1 MEGKAMRNWM
11 KLAALPLMIVMGLV
25 LVQVPLA
32 SEGEKDATP
41 AMVDYR
47 MAPLEQVKKINRHMR
62 DRNGAGETMTVMCWD
77 GVGEGRHI
85 IIDQKRATP
94 DNIRG
99 RSTNRSF
106 DSVSWHR
113 RANRPLGSCDSQ
125 GDCEAKTDEM
135 CKNAGHDGVDK
146 DTVTITV
153 HADGSKTCSGD
164 CSSNGAVAFVTCN
177 PK

>member
-1 MEGKAMRNWM
+1 MRNWM
-11 KLAALPLMIVMGLV
+11 KLAVLPLMFVMGLV
-25 LVQVPLA
+25 LVQAPVA
-32 SEGEKDATP
+32 SEGDKDP
-41 AMVDYR
+41 AQALVDYR

-62 DRNGAGETMTVMCWD
+62 DRNGAGETMTVMAWD

-94 DNIRG
+94 ENIRG
-99 RSTNRSF
+99 RFTSHSF

-125 GDCEAKTDEM
+125 GDCEAKTEEM

-146 DTVTITV
+146 DSVRITV